1 MPVVE
6 VRGLKINYEIIGD
19 SGPWFALMPGGRRRY
34 QEILPLAKKIALE
47 GFRVVLHDRRNTG
60 ASEISLTAD
69 QTEETVWADDLHEL
83 LTQLGALP
91 AFIGG
96 SSSGARTSI
105 LFCLRNAKDIKGLL
119 LMRVTGGAFAVNR
132 LSENYYGQ
140 YIREAKAGGMSR
152 VCQTEAYRERI
163 EANPANEKTLMDI
176 EPKEFVSI
184 MSRLRELFVAGGE
197 LPVLGVSEKELKSI
211 STPTIIIP
219 GNDKTHALYTA
230 KIAHEMIPNSQLHQL
245 PTPYQD
251 VDIIPFGDWEQFEPE
266 ITKVFTDF
274 MRRIGSDS

>member
-1 MPVVE
+1 MPVKE

-83 LTQLGALP
+83 LSQLGALP

-163 EANPANEKTLMDI
+163 EANPANEKTLMAI

-184 MSRLRELFVAGGE
+184 MSRLRELFVSGGE

-211 STPTIIIP
+211 STPTVIIP
-219 GNDKTHALYTA
+219 GNDKTHALDTA

-251 VDIIPFGDWEQFEPE
+251 VDIIPFGNWEQFEPE

-274 MRRIGSDS
+274 MRRIDSDS

>member
-1 MPVVE
+1 MPVKV
-6 VRGLKINYEIIGD
+6 VRDLKINYEILGD
-19 SGPWFALMPGGRRRY
+19 DGPWFALMPGGRRRY
-34 QEILPLAKKIALE
+34 QEILPLATKIASE

-60 ASEISLTAD
+60 ASDISLTAHH
-69 QTEETVWADDLHEL
+69 TEETVWADDLHEL
-83 LTQLGALP
+83 LSQLGALP

-105 LFCLRNAKDIKGLL
+105 LFSLRHPEDIKGLL

-132 LSENYYGQ
+132 LSENYYEQ

-176 EPKEFVSI
+176 EPQEFVSI
-184 MSRLRELFVAGGE
+184 MSRLRELFFAGGD

-211 STPTIIIP
+211 STPTVIIP
-219 GNDKTHALYTA
+219 GNDKTHALDTA
-230 KIAHEMIPNSQLHQL
+230 KIAHEMIANSQLHQL

-251 VDIIPFGDWEQFEPE
+251 VDIIPFEDWEQFEPE

-274 MRRIGSDS
+274 MRRVASQT

>member
-1 MPVVE
+1 MPVKE

-83 LTQLGALP
+83 LSQLGALP

-163 EANPANEKTLMDI
+163 EANPANEKTLMAI

-211 STPTIIIP
+211 STPTVIIP
-219 GNDKTHALYTA
+219 GNDKTHALDTA

-251 VDIIPFGDWEQFEPE
+251 VDIIPFGNWEQFEPE

-274 MRRIGSDS
+274 MRRIDSDS

>member
-1 MPVVE
+1 MPVKE
-6 VRGLKINYEIIGD
+6 VRGLKIHYEIIGD

-34 QEILPLAKKIALE
+34 QEILPLAKKIASE
-47 GFRVVLHDRRNTG
+47 GFRVILHDRRNTG

-83 LTQLGALP
+83 LSQLGALP

-105 LFCLRNAKDIKGLL
+105 LFCLRHAEDIKGLL

-140 YIREAKAGGMSR
+140 YIREAKVGGMSQ

-163 EANPANEKTLMDI
+163 EANPGNEKTLMDI
-176 EPKEFVSI
+176 KPQEFVSI
-184 MSRLRELFVAGGE
+184 MSRLRELFVSGGE

-211 STPTIIIP
+211 STPTVIIP
-219 GNDKTHALYTA
+219 GNDKTHALDTA
-230 KIAHEMIPNSQLHQL
+230 KLAHEMIPNSQLHQL

-274 MRRIGSDS
+274 MRRIDSDS

>member
-1 MPVVE
+1 MPVKE

-83 LTQLGALP
+83 LSQLGALP

-163 EANPANEKTLMDI
+163 EENPENEKTLMDI

-219 GNDKTHALYTA
+219 GNDKTHALDTA

-274 MRRIGSDS
+274 MRCIASDS

>member
-1 MPVVE
+1 MPVKE
-6 VRGLKINYEIIGD
+6 IRGLKINYEIIGD

-219 GNDKTHALYTA
+219 GNDKTHALDTA